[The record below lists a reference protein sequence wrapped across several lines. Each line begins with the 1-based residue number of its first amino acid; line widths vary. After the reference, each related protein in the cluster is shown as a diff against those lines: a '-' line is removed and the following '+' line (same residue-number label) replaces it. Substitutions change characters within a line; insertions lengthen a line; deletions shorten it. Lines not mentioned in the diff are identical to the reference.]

1 MHFHCLGLVLTTASV
16 RIATDPVRLL
26 EKLKRTGK
34 IALSENLFCLLPQ
47 SVFSI
52 FFLLSVCYRVLV
64 FAMQVFAKF
73 LCRFN
78 KHVLVTEWMKKRKIK
93 EQETTNNPT

>member
-1 MHFHCLGLVLTTASV
+1 MHFHFLGLVLTTASV

-26 EKLKRTGK
+26 ETEYKLKRTGK

-64 FAMQVFAKF
+64 FAM
-73 LCRFN
+73 
-78 KHVLVTEWMKKRKIK
+78 
-93 EQETTNNPT
+93 

>member
-1 MHFHCLGLVLTTASV
+1 MHFHCLGLVLTTALV

-26 EKLKRTGK
+26 ETEYKLKRTGK

-64 FAMQVFAKF
+64 FAM
-73 LCRFN
+73 
-78 KHVLVTEWMKKRKIK
+78 
-93 EQETTNNPT
+93 

>member
-1 MHFHCLGLVLTTASV
+1 MHFHRLGLVLTTASV

-26 EKLKRTGK
+26 ELKRTGK

-52 FFLLSVCYRVLV
+52 FFSP
-64 FAMQVFAKF
+64 
-73 LCRFN
+73 LCM
-78 KHVLVTEWMKKRKIK
+78 L
-93 EQETTNNPT
+93 

>member
-26 EKLKRTGK
+26 ETEYKLKRTGK

-52 FFLLSVCYRVLV
+52 FFPLSVCYRVLV
-64 FAMQVFAKF
+64 FAM
-73 LCRFN
+73 
-78 KHVLVTEWMKKRKIK
+78 
-93 EQETTNNPT
+93 

>member
-1 MHFHCLGLVLTTASV
+1 MQFHCLGLVLTTASV

-26 EKLKRTGK
+26 ETEYKLKRTGK

-64 FAMQVFAKF
+64 FAM
-73 LCRFN
+73 
-78 KHVLVTEWMKKRKIK
+78 
-93 EQETTNNPT
+93 

>member
-1 MHFHCLGLVLTTASV
+1 MHFHCLGLVLTNASV

-26 EKLKRTGK
+26 ETEYKLKRTGK

-52 FFLLSVCYRVLV
+52 FFLLSVCYRVLI
-64 FAMQVFAKF
+64 FAM
-73 LCRFN
+73 
-78 KHVLVTEWMKKRKIK
+78 
-93 EQETTNNPT
+93 